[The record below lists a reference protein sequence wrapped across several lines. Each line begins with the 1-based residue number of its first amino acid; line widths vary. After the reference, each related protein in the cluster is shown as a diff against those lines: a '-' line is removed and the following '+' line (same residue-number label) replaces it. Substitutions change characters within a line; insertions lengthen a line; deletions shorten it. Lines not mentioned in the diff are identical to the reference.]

1 MTCETEI
8 PLLLLSIAL
17 FYRSKHLEP
26 FHINLSSIWSQEA
39 SSSCWGKKRQT
50 NFSTHDLSWF
60 SLSFL
65 VQFHAGVACAAVV
78 CLLPF
83 FTSLS
88 SSFGIHS
95 VCLSIYLFMLH
106 TFDLLLRSLYFGG
119 LDIQSWLVPAASM
132 KCNHIMYAEGII
144 PTASCVESF
153 S

>member
-1 MTCETEI
+1 MRQKFLFCFSALPSSTDQ
-8 PLLLLSIAL
+8 SI
-17 FYRSKHLEP
+17 SNP
-26 FHINLSSIWSQEA
+26 FTSTSPVSGHRKLAPSVG
-39 SSSCWGKKRQT
+39 GKKRQT

-106 TFDLLLRSLYFGG
+106 TFDLLLRSLYSGG